1 MRIKFYLIIL
11 TFLFIL
17 YSCGKVKCDQVLYK
31 DGFSYY
37 KGKKYTG
44 ECFSYHQTGVLSTRQ
59 FYKNGLDHG
68 DWNFYHKNSKLE
80 TSSHFNMGK
89 RIGEWKYYYIDGSI
103 KQLSFYTDGG
113 EKTGTWLVFNQQGDT
128 IKKINHN

>member
-1 MRIKFYLIIL
+1 
-11 TFLFIL
+11 
-17 YSCGKVKCDQVLYK
+17 
-31 DGFSYY
+31 
-37 KGKKYTG
+37 
-44 ECFSYHQTGVLSTRQ
+44 
-59 FYKNGLDHG
+59 
-68 DWNFYHKNSKLE
+68 
-80 TSSHFNMGK
+80 MGK